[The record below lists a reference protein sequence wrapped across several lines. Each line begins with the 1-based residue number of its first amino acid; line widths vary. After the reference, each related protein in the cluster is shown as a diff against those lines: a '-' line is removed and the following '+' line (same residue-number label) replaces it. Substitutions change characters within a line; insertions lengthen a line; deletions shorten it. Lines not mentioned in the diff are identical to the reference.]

1 MEFFERKKKEERMEK
16 GFVTRKKERE
26 RKEDKEC
33 NEMRNEIVRQRK
45 LGRKK
50 NKYLRKKE
58 EKEGIV

>member
-1 MEFFERKKKEERMEK
+1 MKERRKNGKR
-16 GFVTRKKERE
+16 FCDKKERE
-26 RKEDKEC
+26 RKKRKEDKEC

-50 NKYLRKKE
+50 NKYRRKKE

>member
-1 MEFFERKKKEERMEK
+1 MEK

-33 NEMRNEIVRQRK
+33 NEMRNETVRQRK

-50 NKYLRKKE
+50 NKYRRKKE